1 MHSRWVQL
9 MRLINH
15 AEEKCLNLTSTQG
28 NNENV
33 KYVSVAR
40 FNNKRKEQKKKK
52 QGEEAPEH
60 YCDAIF
66 QLCDDHSEVINPQ
79 ATDISAFR

>member
-1 MHSRWVQL
+1 

-15 AEEKCLNLTSTQG
+15 AEEKRLNLTSTQG

-40 FNNKRKEQKKKK
+40 FNNKRKEQKKK
-52 QGEEAPEH
+52 GGGAAEH

-66 QLCDDHSEVINPQ
+66 QLCDDHSDPK
-79 ATDISAFR
+79 

>member
-1 MHSRWVQL
+1 MHLRWVQL
-9 MRLINH
+9 MRPINH
-15 AEEKCLNLTSTQG
+15 AEETCLNLTSTQG

-40 FNNKRKEQKKKK
+40 FNNKRKVQKKRGKK
-52 QGEEAPEH
+52 APEH

-66 QLCDDHSEVINPQ
+66 
-79 ATDISAFR
+79 